1 MAPFNPEPYEERI
14 KRLEEERRRALNALE
29 LAGSM
34 GSFASSLNQLDSPVP
49 ILQETARKVQTLI
62 RFKAMTLYMV
72 NEADSDFNLAICTPG
87 DMRSRME
94 EEVDALIANQTF
106 SWALGRSKP
115 VMLPA
120 HTMDATLLVHSL
132 ATISRVRG
140 IFVGVLDQP
149 KETILDPYLALLTI
163 IFSGAAQALESFEL
177 YGRISEMNRHLE
189 QQVEERK
196 RELSETSSMLAEE
209 RSRTEAA
216 DRALE
221 EKNATIRAFFEA
233 SQDGMTIVDGEGVV
247 VDVNRQAAAILGEK
261 PENVQGR
268 ALKEL
273 LPQDYYGPRLQ
284 RFREIRRRGESIVLE
299 DVYMDRRY
307 ELSIFPLRN
316 AHGDVDRM
324 ACLSRD
330 VTEDRQMH
338 DALTAAR
345 DEARAASRAKTEFLA
360 NMSHELRT
368 PLNGIMGM
376 TQLLLATSLSETQ
389 RESCRDIMYSAGQ
402 VLRIVNDL
410 LDLSSLE
417 NGRLALNQASFSTRR
432 IFASICEAFA
442 TQARCKGLEFA
453 CTRDSDMPPFLIG
466 DADRLRQIFINIVH
480 NAVTFTGSGRVD
492 VWMGIAPDLLS
503 EPCKEGYA
511 PFAFSVRDTGP
522 GISAQSQETIFESF
536 TLAEDFITKRS
547 GGSGLGLAICKQL
560 VERMGGII
568 MVQSELGMGS
578 AFKVCVPLPTS
589 QGIVSAEQDE
599 RKQAGSGLAEARVLL
614 VEAAATQHG
623 PDSTSQVLRQWGM
636 EVGQAH
642 DTTEALQM
650 LQSVKFDLAVLDMQ
664 YTSRSGLEIV
674 HAIRGRRIQGVNP
687 KMPVI
692 ALNEFSGD
700 GDRERCLAAGV
711 NAVLNKPFD
720 AEALV
725 RAIQGMLSDQGSKTS
740 T

>member
-14 KRLEEERRRALNALE
+14 KRLEAERRRALNALE

-34 GSFASSLNQLDSPVP
+34 GSFASSLNQLDSPIP
-49 ILQETARKVQTLI
+49 ILQETAKKVQTLI
-62 RFKAMTLYMV
+62 RFKAMALYMV
-72 NEADSDFNLAICTPG
+72 NEADSDFTLAVCSPEN
-87 DMRSRME
+87 MRSRLE

-115 VMLPA
+115 IILPA
-120 HTMDATLLVHSL
+120 ASTDESLLVHSL
-132 ATISRVRG
+132 STISRVRG
-140 IFVGVLDQP
+140 LFVGFLDQP
-149 KETILDPYLALLTI
+149 KETILDPFLSLLTI

-177 YGRISEMNRHLE
+177 YGCISEMNRHLE

-209 RSRTEAA
+209 KSRSEAA

-233 SQDGMTIVDGEGVV
+233 SQDGMTIIDGQGVV
-247 VDVNRQAAAILGEK
+247 VDINSQAASIMGEKQEYILG
-261 PENVQGR
+261 R
-268 ALKEL
+268 SLKEL
-273 LPQDYYGPRLQ
+273 LPRDYYASRLQ
-284 RFREIRRRGESIVLE
+284 RFREIKRRAEPIVVE
-299 DVYMDRRY
+299 DVYNERRY
-307 ELSIFPLRN
+307 ELAISPLKN
-316 AHGDVDRM
+316 VYGDVERM

-376 TQLLLATSLSETQ
+376 TQLLLATKLAEDQ

-417 NGRLALNQASFSTRR
+417 NGRLSLNATSFSTRR

-453 CTRDSDMPPFLIG
+453 SESDPDLPPFLIG
-466 DADRLRQIFINIVH
+466 DADRLRQVFINIVH

-492 VWMGIAPDLLS
+492 IWIGVAPDLLS

-522 GISAQSQETIFESF
+522 GISAQSQDSIFESF

-560 VERMGGII
+560 MERMGGTL

-578 AFKVCVPLPTS
+578 AFRVCVPLPTS
-589 QGIVSAEQDE
+589 HAMVAAELGE
-599 RKQAGSGLAEARVLL
+599 MEQADSGGATGRVLV
-614 VEAAATQHG
+614 VESATVQQHSAAQILKSGGMVVTQAPG
-623 PDSTSQVLRQWGM
+623 SAD
-636 EVGQAH
+636 
-642 DTTEALQM
+642 ALQL
-650 LQSVKFDLAVLDMQ
+650 LQAKDFDLVVLDMQ
-664 YTSRSGLEIV
+664 LSPRSGLEIAQ
-674 HAIRGRRIQGVNP
+674 AIRGSRIQGVNP
-687 KMPVI
+687 QLPII
-692 ALNEFSGD
+692 ALSEFSGEAA
-700 GDRERCLAAGV
+700 RERCLAAGI
-711 NAVLNKPFD
+711 NAVINKPFD
-720 AEALV
+720 AEAFL
-725 RAIQGMLSDQGSKTS
+725 RTTQGMLKNQR
-740 T
+740 

>member
-14 KRLEEERRRALNALE
+14 KRLEAERRRALNALE

-34 GSFASSLNQLDSPVP
+34 GSFASSLNQLDSPIP
-49 ILQETARKVQTLI
+49 ILQETAKKVQTLI
-62 RFKAMTLYMV
+62 RFKAMALYMV
-72 NEADSDFNLAICTPG
+72 NEADSDFSLAVCSPANL
-87 DMRSRME
+87 RSRME

-115 VMLPA
+115 IILPA
-120 HTMDATLLVHSL
+120 DSTDESLLVHSL
-132 ATISRVRG
+132 STISRVRG
-140 IFVGVLDQP
+140 IFVGILDQP
-149 KETILDPYLALLTI
+149 KETILDPFLSLLTI

-177 YGRISEMNRHLE
+177 YGCISEMNRHLE

-209 RSRTEAA
+209 KSRSEAA

-233 SQDGMTIVDGEGVV
+233 SQDGMTIIDGQGVV
-247 VDVNRQAAAILGEK
+247 VDINSQAASILGEK
-261 PENVQGR
+261 PEYILGR
-268 ALKEL
+268 SLKEL
-273 LPQDYYGPRLQ
+273 LPREYYASRVQ
-284 RFREIRRRGESIVLE
+284 RFREIKRRAEPIVVE
-299 DVYMDRRY
+299 DVYQERRY
-307 ELSIFPLRN
+307 ELAISPLKN
-316 AHGDVDRM
+316 IHGDVERM

-330 VTEDRQMH
+330 ITEDRQMH

-376 TQLLLATSLSETQ
+376 TQLLLATKLAEDQ
-389 RESCRDIMYSAGQ
+389 RENCRDIMYSAGR

-417 NGRLALNQASFSTRR
+417 NGRLPLNTTNFSTRR

-453 CTRDSDMPPFLIG
+453 CESDPDLPPFLVG
-466 DADRLRQIFINIVH
+466 DADRLRQVFINIVH

-492 VWMGIAPDLLS
+492 IWIGVAPDLLS
-503 EPCKEGYA
+503 EPCKDGYV

-522 GISAQSQETIFESF
+522 GISAQSRETIFESF

-560 VERMGGII
+560 MERMGGTI

-578 AFKVCVPLPTS
+578 AFRVCVPLPTS
-589 QGIVSAEQDE
+589 HSVVAAELGEMEKADSGIAN
-599 RKQAGSGLAEARVLL
+599 GRVLV
-614 VEAAATQHG
+614 VESATVQQHSAAQILKSGGMVVTQAPG
-623 PDSTSQVLRQWGM
+623 ST
-636 EVGQAH
+636 
-642 DTTEALQM
+642 DALQL
-650 LQSVKFDLAVLDMQ
+650 LQAKDFDLVVLDMQ
-664 YTSRSGLEIV
+664 LSPRNGLEIA
-674 HAIRGRRIQGVNP
+674 HAIRGSRIQGVNP
-687 KMPVI
+687 QLPII
-692 ALNEFSGD
+692 ALSEFSGD
-700 GDRERCLAAGV
+700 SARERCLAAGI
-711 NAVLNKPFD
+711 NAVINKPFD
-720 AEALV
+720 AEAFL
-725 RAIQGMLSDQGSKTS
+725 RTTQGMLKDQK
-740 T
+740 